1 MNPNRSDRPRPAP
14 GGQQG
19 FVLVAVLVAL
29 VVLTLLAT
37 AIATTSER
45 AVQEARENSDAFEAE
60 VAKLNSGYLGG
71 LDRKLTEEKAAGH
84 LDNVLAIEA
93 EKKLIPIVGRLGET
107 AAGDSQSRPTTAAKR
122 RRPSSPMAWATLSC
136 RAASGWRDG

>member
-60 VAKLNSGYLGG
+60 VAMTSTRDTLLFGNLPELDAMAVATVLTALEDRFGILIDDDEVTGDLFESLGTLADFVSAKL
-71 LDRKLTEEKAAGH
+71 
-84 LDNVLAIEA
+84 
-93 EKKLIPIVGRLGET
+93 ET
-107 AAGDSQSRPTTAAKR
+107 
-122 RRPSSPMAWATLSC
+122 SST
-136 RAASGWRDG
+136 R